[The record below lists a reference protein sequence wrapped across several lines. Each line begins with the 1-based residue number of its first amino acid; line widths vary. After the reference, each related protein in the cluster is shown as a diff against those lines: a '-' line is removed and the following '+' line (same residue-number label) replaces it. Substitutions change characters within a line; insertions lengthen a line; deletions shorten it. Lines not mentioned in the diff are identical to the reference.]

1 LIKSINVYFT
11 QSATRSV
18 PNSTTSPIEIDAWD
32 GQKYVPLA
40 YNPFRYPA
48 SPDTTTPTTITLTK
62 PVQTSKLRLWMTSSA
77 PLTSTGWIQIQELQ
91 AMGDLVAQSNV
102 ASLSSIDVNGK
113 PLAGFDPS
121 TTSYSVGVN
130 PTRVPLITGTAASN
144 GSVSVQTPMPGTATV
159 TVTSEDGSTTKT
171 YTLSLVPDTTQTS
184 NGRGLEG
191 RELALGFQRN
201 KEVTVSK

>member
-1 LIKSINVYFT
+1 
-11 QSATRSV
+11 
-18 PNSTTSPIEIDAWD
+18 
-32 GQKYVPLA
+32 
-40 YNPFRYPA
+40 
-48 SPDTTTPTTITLTK
+48 
-62 PVQTSKLRLWMTSSA
+62 
-77 PLTSTGWIQIQELQ
+77 
-91 AMGDLVAQSNV
+91 MGDLVAQSNV

-171 YTLSLVPDTTQTS
+171 YTLSLAPDTTR
-184 NGRGLEG
+184 NRGTAHPYPVNSGEK
-191 RELALGFQRN
+191 N
-201 KEVTVSK
+201 